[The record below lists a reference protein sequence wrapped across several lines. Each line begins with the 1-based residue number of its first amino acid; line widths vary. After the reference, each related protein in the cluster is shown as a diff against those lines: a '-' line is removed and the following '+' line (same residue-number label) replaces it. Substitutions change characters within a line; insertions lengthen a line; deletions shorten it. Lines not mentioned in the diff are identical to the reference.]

1 MAPGT
6 FPQSTDGDVK
16 IAVLPDI
23 YQLQSSVLGR
33 NSQILRRLIESD
45 QSFVASPR
53 QSNASSR
60 CVNMN
65 LVGSSAH
72 KYGMLEIQVSNCA

>member
-1 MAPGT
+1 MDPGT
-6 FPQSTDGDVK
+6 FPQLTDGNVK

-33 NSQILRRLIESD
+33 HSQLLRRLIESD

-53 QSNASSR
+53 QRNTSSR

-72 KYGMLEIQVSNCA
+72 KYGMLEIQVSSCA